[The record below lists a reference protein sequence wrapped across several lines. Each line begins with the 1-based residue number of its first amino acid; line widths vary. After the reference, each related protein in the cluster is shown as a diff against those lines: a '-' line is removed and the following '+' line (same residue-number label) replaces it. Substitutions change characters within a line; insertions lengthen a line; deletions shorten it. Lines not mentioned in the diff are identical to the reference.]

1 MKIFCKLIKDSFF
14 RFTKSYRDDMLYF
27 YKIRLFHYLKIQKWK
42 SSKIKEFNILITLNA
57 IFVLI
62 HLFKT
67 DLL

>member
-1 MKIFCKLIKDSFF
+1 MKIFSKLIKDSFF
-14 RFTKSYRDDMLYF
+14 KFAKWSRDDMLYF
-27 YKIRLFHYLKIQKWK
+27 YKIRLFHYLKN
-42 SSKIKEFNILITLNA
+42 SKMEKFNILITLNA